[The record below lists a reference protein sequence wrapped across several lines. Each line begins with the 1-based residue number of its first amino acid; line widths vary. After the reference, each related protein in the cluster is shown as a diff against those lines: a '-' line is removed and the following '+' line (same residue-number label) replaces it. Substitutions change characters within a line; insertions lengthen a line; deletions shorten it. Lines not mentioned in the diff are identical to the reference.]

1 MANFF
6 KFSAAAFL
14 MLSASISV
22 FAAGS
27 MKPGL
32 WEVTLQS
39 SAMKNMPKISP
50 EQIEQMRKMGVD
62 MAQLQTGAIVNKIC
76 ITKDMTEREN
86 LPQMNHKESGCEMKN
101 QKRSSD
107 GYTMELICDGA
118 QMKGKGTSKT
128 VFASDQSFS
137 TTSEFKGTMQG
148 MPVNDRT
155 DTSGKWLGADC
166 GAVRPIR
173 DAIPNK

>member
-1 MANFF
+1 MVNFF
-6 KFSAAAFL
+6 RFFVAAVL
-14 MLSASISV
+14 MLSSSISV

-39 SAMKNMPKISP
+39 SSMKNIPKISP

-76 ITKDMTEREN
+76 ITKDMAESDN
-86 LPQMNHKESGCEMKN
+86 LPQMNHKDSGCEMKN
-101 QKRSSD
+101 QKRTSD
-107 GYTMELICDGA
+107 GYTMDLICDGA
-118 QMKGKGTSKT
+118 QMKGKGISKT

-148 MPVNDRT
+148 VPVNDRT
-155 DTSGKWLGADC
+155 DTSGKWLSADC
-166 GAVRPIR
+166 GSVRPIR
-173 DAIPNK
+173 GAQGK

>member
-6 KFSAAAFL
+6 KFSAAAVL

-39 SAMKNMPKISP
+39 SAMKNIPKISP
-50 EQIEQMRKMGVD
+50 EQVEQMRKMGVD
-62 MAQLQTGAIVNKIC
+62 MAQLQSGAIVNKIC
-76 ITKDMTEREN
+76 ITKDMAERET
-86 LPQMNHKESGCEMKN
+86 LPQMNHKDSGCEMKN
-101 QKRSSD
+101 QKRTSD
-107 GYTMELICDGA
+107 GYTMDLICDGA
-118 QMKGKGTSKT
+118 QMKGKGMSKT

-155 DTSGKWLGADC
+155 DTSGKWLSTDC
-166 GAVRPIR
+166 GSVRPIR
-173 DAIPNK
+173 DAPGK